1 MTSTSA
7 RAASLPGFMRSL
19 LAARDLPLESLRVDH
34 LLYGCRKLVR
44 GTVLSIVRRLRHA
57 PARTLPAVNRKH
69 TETKAEVVAR
79 RVIGV
84 IALATVPVFVGL
96 MGAGLIAL
104 RSLLQFTT

>member
-1 MTSTSA
+1 
-7 RAASLPGFMRSL
+7 
-19 LAARDLPLESLRVDH
+19 
-34 LLYGCRKLVR
+34 
-44 GTVLSIVRRLRHA
+44 
-57 PARTLPAVNRKH
+57 LPAVNRKH

-104 RSLLQFTT
+104 RSLLQFTTG